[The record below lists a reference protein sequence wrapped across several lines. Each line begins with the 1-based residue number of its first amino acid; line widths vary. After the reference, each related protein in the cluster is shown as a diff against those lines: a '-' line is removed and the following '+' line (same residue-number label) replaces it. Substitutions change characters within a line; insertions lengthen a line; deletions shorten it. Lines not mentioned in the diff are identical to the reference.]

1 MLHSQTTSNGLV
13 DSDYLELL
21 AAKFVSFAVG
31 MVPEK
36 LVSTVFASPLSARSP
51 DLYML
56 WHPGYRKNH
65 STKLFIE
72 LLLSMF
78 LGSLKGI
85 VRLGANLKPFGYAI
99 HGKVEGSILVI
110 TSLCSSQTSEGEY
123 KTSYV
128 ETVKNDALFV
138 FGTFKSCGADSVR
151 IKELLFLEK
160 LILVCSLVKS
170 GLCAFARL
178 DCKTFDKIL
187 LLLEWLSWSL
197 SFRWLYDY
205 YLEKSLSE
213 TVKKYNIQKIGCIHE
228 MHSYAR
234 VVWRV
239 ARKYKAKGYAV
250 QHAAFSD
257 NKRWYICYPEETES
271 GLELPD
277 VIYVYSSRVSNVLKQ
292 YYKRTDLRLGCSTR
306 YAYWKD
312 VDKSQRK
319 GQYYLFVGALA
330 RFDNDV
336 LIATLKRLLR
346 NSKEDISIM
355 LRLHPSAELGCG
367 IRNWIRSS
375 TDKGDIRVSRGDS
388 SLIAD
393 LENAIVVIGMSTT
406 VLEEALLLGRPVVQ
420 LQHPEY
426 REFIDIEGVEGV
438 VKMDYRKLLSK
449 DLMDVSSLKADHIEM
464 RKRLGLYNDIIDY
477 KRMFAG

>member
-1 MLHSQTTSNGLV
+1 LSHSQTTSNELI
-13 DSDYLELL
+13 DYDYLELL
-21 AAKFVSFAVG
+21 AAKFVS
-31 MVPEK
+31 MVTCS
-36 LVSTVFASPLSARSP
+36 VSAELTSSVFASPLCARSP
-51 DLYML
+51 DLCIL
-56 WHPGYRKNH
+56 WHPGYRNSH
-65 STKLFIE
+65 RVKLFIV
-72 LLLSMF
+72 LSF
-78 LGSLKGI
+78 SVFSESIKGI
-85 VRLGANLKPFGYAI
+85 VKFMTNIKPFEYAI
-99 HGKVEGSILVI
+99 YGKIKDSILVI
-110 TSLCSSQTSEGEY
+110 ISLCGTQNPNGEY
-123 KTSYV
+123 ETAYVKTD
-128 ETVKNDALFV
+128 KDDALFV
-138 FGTFKSCGADSVR
+138 FGPFKSCGADSIR
-151 IKELLFLEK
+151 IKGLSFTQK
-160 LILVCSLVKS
+160 LILICSLIKS
-170 GLCAFARL
+170 GLHASARL

-197 SFRWLYDY
+197 SFRWLHDY

-213 TVKKYNIQKIGCIHE
+213 TVKKYNIRKIGCIHE

-257 NKRWYICYPEETES
+257 NKRWYICFPEETEN

-292 YYKRTDLRLGCSTR
+292 YYKKTDLRLGCSTR

-312 VDKSQRK
+312 VDRSQK
-319 GQYYLFVGALA
+319 EGQYYLFVGALA

-336 LIATLKRLLR
+336 LIATLQRLLR
-346 NSKEDISIM
+346 NSKSAISIM
-355 LRLHPSAELGCG
+355 LRLHPFAELRCG
-367 IRNWIRSS
+367 VRSWIRSS
-375 TDKGDIRVSRGDS
+375 IDKGDICISGGDS

-438 VKMDYRKLLSK
+438 MKMDYRKLLSK
-449 DLMDVSSLKADHIEM
+449 DLMEVSSLKVDHMEM
-464 RKRLGLYNDIIDY
+464 RKRLGLQNEIIDY
-477 KRMFAG
+477 KRLFAR